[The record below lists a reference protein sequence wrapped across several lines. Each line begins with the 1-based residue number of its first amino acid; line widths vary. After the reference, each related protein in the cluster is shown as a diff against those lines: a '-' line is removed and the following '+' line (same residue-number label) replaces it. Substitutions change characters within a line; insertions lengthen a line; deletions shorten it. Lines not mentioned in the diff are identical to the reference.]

1 MNGRSATVTR
11 AVLAG
16 LGWGA
21 LSFAVSVP
29 VRVGLYNEQMF
40 SGGNLGTFAVIT
52 TAATAATWFGINRR
66 NTRATD

>member
-1 MNGRSATVTR
+1 MTK

-16 LGWGA
+16 LGCGA

-29 VRVGLYNEQMF
+29 VRASLYGEQIL
-40 SGGNLGTFAVIT
+40 SGGNLSTFAVVT

-66 NTRATD
+66 NTRTTD